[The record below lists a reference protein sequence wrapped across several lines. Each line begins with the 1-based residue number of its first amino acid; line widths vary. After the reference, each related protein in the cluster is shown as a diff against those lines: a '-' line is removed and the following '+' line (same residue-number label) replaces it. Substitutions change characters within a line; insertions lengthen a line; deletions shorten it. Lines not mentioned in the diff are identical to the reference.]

1 MSRNEHSTSPFH
13 RQRKQAGFMIA
24 LVAVLLV
31 VLGMVAA
38 VVVAD
43 KDRAATWDPRNA
55 TRADLSDI
63 QQTVVDFQRSPAH
76 RLPCPAS
83 LTAGTGAEVAN
94 CDTTTPPGTVDA
106 GTVIIGALPTK
117 TLGLPDS
124 AGEDQWGNKLTYA
137 VVRTHT
143 NAFTFSNPLTTGG
156 ITVNTDAGTLN
167 NKGYVI
173 LSHGQDGKGALT
185 AKSTV
190 TTPGKPCTSSAGVDQ
205 TNCDNDLTFNAMG
218 LNTTAG
224 ASYFDDMV
232 QYKTIDATAQSTNI
246 PCPNGMATSWSGGGV
261 ILGTGSCSGAALNE
275 AGGGLLNGASTSA
288 AIVNTAAGVTGSA
301 TLTCNNGTLNATAG
315 SCYRHCTMPLP
326 AQSWLTI
333 CSGTPAAPIN
343 HGNTSTLVNT
353 ATGYTGSVTLSCTDG
368 TLSQIAP
375 ISCAVIT
382 PLVNGVCG
390 GSGGTCSAGT
400 VAGDNGATAC
410 GTTRSWSCNGSG
422 GGTNASCSLANPAC
436 VVNGVCSD
444 EGCLAGTVAGDNG
457 ATACGTTRIWSCNGS
472 GGGTNASCSLANPA
486 CVVNGSCNNGTDW
499 ACWSGIS
506 ANGNVGTC
514 GGNVT
519 WQCLGQNGGTTDNCS
534 RPREACPVN
543 GSCNNGTDWA

>member
-1 MSRNEHSTSPFH
+1 MSRNEHSTNPFH
-13 RQRKQAGFMIA
+13 RQRRQAGFMIA

-190 TTPGKPCTSSAGVDQ
+190 TTPGKPCASSAGVDQ

-232 QYKTIDATAQSTNI
+232 QYKTIDATAQATNI

-353 ATGYTGSVTLSCTDG
+353 AAGFMGSVTLSCTDG

-375 ISCAVIT
+375 ISCVD
-382 PLVNGVCG
+382 L
-390 GSGGTCSAGT
+390 
-400 VAGDNGATAC
+400 
-410 GTTRSWSCNGSG
+410 
-422 GGTNASCSLANPAC
+422 
-436 VVNGVCSD
+436 
-444 EGCLAGTVAGDNG
+444 
-457 ATACGTTRIWSCNGS
+457 
-472 GGGTNASCSLANPA
+472 
-486 CVVNGSCNNGTDW
+486 
-499 ACWSGIS
+499 
-506 ANGNVGTC
+506 
-514 GGNVT
+514 
-519 WQCLGQNGGTTDNCS
+519 
-534 RPREACPVN
+534 
-543 GSCNNGTDWA
+543 

>member
-1 MSRNEHSTSPFH
+1 
-13 RQRKQAGFMIA
+13 
-24 LVAVLLV
+24 
-31 VLGMVAA
+31 
-38 VVVAD
+38 
-43 KDRAATWDPRNA
+43 
-55 TRADLSDI
+55 
-63 QQTVVDFQRSPAH
+63 
-76 RLPCPAS
+76 
-83 LTAGTGAEVAN
+83 
-94 CDTTTPPGTVDA
+94 
-106 GTVIIGALPTK
+106 
-117 TLGLPDS
+117 
-124 AGEDQWGNKLTYA
+124 
-137 VVRTHT
+137 
-143 NAFTFSNPLTTGG
+143 
-156 ITVNTDAGTLN
+156 
-167 NKGYVI
+167 
-173 LSHGQDGKGALT
+173 
-185 AKSTV
+185 
-190 TTPGKPCTSSAGVDQ
+190 TSSAGVDQ
-205 TNCDNDLTFNAMG
+205 TNCDNDLTFNAVG

-410 GTTRSWSCNGSG
+410 GTTR
-422 GGTNASCSLANPAC
+422 
-436 VVNGVCSD
+436 
-444 EGCLAGTVAGDNG
+444 
-457 ATACGTTRIWSCNGS
+457 IWSCNGS
-472 GGGTNASCSLANPA
+472 GGGTNASCSLANPV
-486 CVVNGSCNNGTDW
+486 CVVNGDCNNGTDW

-519 WQCLGQNGGTTDNCS
+519 WQCLGQNGGSTDNCS
-534 RPREACPVN
+534 RPREACAGPCSPGDCYN
-543 GSCNNGTDWA
+543 GDLGGLACEPTECTGNGDILTGNILGCRRMSCNNGVWEDAGPKSCIAMCW